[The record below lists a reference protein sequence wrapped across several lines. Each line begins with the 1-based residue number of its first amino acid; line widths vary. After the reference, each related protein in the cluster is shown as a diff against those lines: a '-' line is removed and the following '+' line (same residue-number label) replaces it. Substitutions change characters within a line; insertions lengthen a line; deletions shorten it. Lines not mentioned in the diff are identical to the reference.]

1 MSESNAVAEFRRT
14 FVVPVP
20 VEKAWQAFVDP
31 RQREAWISPPGHDQ
45 LENPE
50 AGFPGPGFQLLR
62 VEIGEV
68 DPHRRL
74 TWSVERAL
82 PDGTGARIEVVVT
95 FDTVAGG
102 TRLTAIRAMAGQG
115 ESWELLEQLTRHGF
129 DEEMTDLCAFLE
141 TGVNIS
147 RHFSSRGSI
156 GARVRETPAGL
167 RLARLVSGG
176 FAADAGLREGDLLVS
191 IGGAAVYARSDIA
204 LLEREHEAGEVLEL
218 SYVRDG
224 VLHHGRGTLSEKHY
238 SERAD

>member
-1 MSESNAVAEFRRT
+1 MPESNAAAEFRRT

-20 VEKAWQAFVDP
+20 VERAWQAFADP

-50 AGFPGPGFQLLR
+50 AGFPGPGFQPLR

-74 TWSVERAL
+74 TWSVERTL
-82 PDGTGARIEVVVT
+82 PEGTAARIEVAVT
-95 FDTVAGG
+95 FDPVANG

-115 ESWELLEQLTRHGF
+115 ASWELLEQLTRHGF

-141 TGVNIS
+141 TGVNVS
-147 RHFSSRGSI
+147 RHFSSRSSI

-167 RLARLVSGG
+167 RLARLVPGG
-176 FAADAGLREGDLLVS
+176 FTADAGLREGDLLVS

-204 LLEREHEAGEVLEL
+204 FLEREHEPGEVLEV
-218 SYVRDG
+218 SYARDG
-224 VLHHGRGTLSEKHY
+224 ALHHGRGRLSQKYY